1 MRKVVL
7 LACAAAAACGLR
19 AGGEADGG
27 GTVKLAGR
35 GRIAIVDCG
44 SGIDWKAAE
53 PVLEAFDK
61 AFRVEVVR
69 QSGGAFSVETAA
81 AAVAK
86 TGSNAAVFVGRRDDY
101 PMALACSEQR
111 WAFVNVGPLGA
122 DGRNFEQRFR
132 TMLMR
137 GIYRAIGSDAS
148 QAANSTMSPVHS
160 PSDLDAITDLGV
172 AMDTYMAVC
181 QSFDALG
188 FVPVEYGTY
197 QDGCELGIAAPPTN
211 AVQKAIWDKVHALP
225 TEPMK
230 ILPEKKKQR

>member
-1 MRKVVL
+1 MMKAL
-7 LACAAAAACGLR
+7 FLACAAAAACGLR
-19 AGGEADGG
+19 AGEAEDG

-61 AFRVEVVR
+61 AFHVEVVK

-81 AAVAK
+81 ASVAK
-86 TGSNAAVFVGRRDDY
+86 TKSNAAVFVGRRDDY

-111 WAFVNVGPLGA
+111 WAFVNVGPLGT
-122 DGRNFEQRFR
+122 DGRNFESRFR

-188 FVPVEYGTY
+188 IVPVEYGTY
-197 QDGCELGIAAPPTN
+197 QDACELGIAAPPTN
-211 AVQKAIWDKVHALP
+211 DVQKAIWDKVHQLP
-225 TEPMK
+225 TEPIRIK
-230 ILPEKKKQR
+230 PETKKVSD